1 MLQAVERALSRANV
15 RTDYIQPTG
24 GIDEESPPFERK
36 PGTAQAAINFEA
48 IPKGGYRRCAGYERK
63 DGQPRPSDAEF
74 LIVEVT
80 FTRTIDVDDV
90 VTGATSTETAQV
102 IAVVN
107 QISDKYI
114 VVTKVTGDF
123 TVGETLTV
131 SGTSVAIVRSITV
144 SAATLSLE
152 TKATYKHL
160 AANAY
165 RADIEAVPGSGPI
178 LGVVEFAVDE
188 DGAVPRVYAFR
199 NNAGG
204 TQAKMY
210 VGMGTGWEEQP
221 LPRELAFTSGGT
233 TEIEVGNLIEGATS
247 GALNTVL
254 AVIVTSGTWAAGTAA
269 GRLVLLTGQTG
280 SFVAENLNVGANLN
294 VATVAGNSTQVTLAP
309 GGKYEFIIENFGGA
323 RGTRNLYGVSG
334 KNRGFE
340 FGFGGYIPISTGMT
354 DDKPTHVHAHKKH
367 LCFSFG
373 PSFQHSA
380 PGEPHVWSPILGAS
394 EIALG
399 DDITGFDSQSGNS
412 GGGSL
417 AIFSRN
423 STHMLYGSGVSDW
436 VNDKL
441 KEEIGAYPYTIQNVG
456 FSMFLDDR
464 GITDLQTS
472 QNYGNF
478 DHNSISEDIKTS
490 LNLLRQS
497 VTTSCISRDR
507 SQYRLFFSTGNAYYI
522 TMRGRKVVG
531 IMPMYFDA
539 VANVAWSGETVDGI
553 ENIYIGGMDGF
564 VYQLDKGTSFD
575 GEDIN
580 AYFDLAYNFQR
591 SPRQDKSYLD
601 TTIEVNSKSYA
612 VFNLGYKLGYA
623 SGNIPQ
629 PTSQNFTIDHES
641 SRWDEFTWDDF
652 VWDTVSLSPSTV
664 ETNGDAENIA
674 FMISS
679 SSAIL
684 EPFDITA
691 IVVNYIIRKRL
702 RP

>member
-1 MLQAVERALSRANV
+1 
-15 RTDYIQPTG
+15 
-24 GIDEESPPFERK
+24 
-36 PGTAQAAINFEA
+36 
-48 IPKGGYRRCAGYERK
+48 
-63 DGQPRPSDAEF
+63 
-74 LIVEVT
+74 
-80 FTRTIDVDDV
+80 
-90 VTGATSTETAQV
+90 
-102 IAVVN
+102 
-107 QISDKYI
+107 
-114 VVTKVTGDF
+114 
-123 TVGETLTV
+123 
-131 SGTSVAIVRSITV
+131 
-144 SAATLSLE
+144 
-152 TKATYKHL
+152 
-160 AANAY
+160 
-165 RADIEAVPGSGPI
+165 
-178 LGVVEFAVDE
+178 
-188 DGAVPRVYAFR
+188 
-199 NNAGG
+199 
-204 TQAKMY
+204 
-210 VGMGTGWEEQP
+210 
-221 LPRELAFTSGGT
+221 
-233 TEIEVGNLIEGATS
+233 
-247 GALNTVL
+247 
-254 AVIVTSGTWAAGTAA
+254 
-269 GRLVLLTGQTG
+269 
-280 SFVAENLNVGANLN
+280 
-294 VATVAGNSTQVTLAP
+294 
-309 GGKYEFIIENFGGA
+309 
-323 RGTRNLYGVSG
+323 
-334 KNRGFE
+334 
-340 FGFGGYIPISTGMT
+340 
-354 DDKPTHVHAHKKH
+354 
-367 LCFSFG
+367 
-373 PSFQHSA
+373 
-380 PGEPHVWSPILGAS
+380 
-394 EIALG
+394 
-399 DDITGFDSQSGNS
+399 
-412 GGGSL
+412 
-417 AIFSRN
+417 
-423 STHMLYGSGVSDW
+423 MLYGSGVSDW

-441 KEEIGAYPYTIQNVG
+441 KEEIGAYAYTIQNVG

-641 SRWDEFTWDDF
+641 SRCDEFTWDDF

-664 ETNGDAENIA
+664 ETNCDAENIA

-679 SSAIL
+679 SSSIL